1 MLGEPLDRPALA
13 GGVPALEEE
22 DHLLV
27 RRLHPVLHLEQL
39 DLQRGLLPFVRSAGE
54 LPLVGVLPGLEEP
67 ADGVPVAF
75 PDGWLRPV
83 LVRGDR
89 RLRGRATRFPFHG
102 TEANTMP
109 DGAGGPPAGAELRPS
124 FG

>member
-1 MLGEPLDRPALA
+1 MLGEPLDGPALA

-22 DHLLV
+22 DDLLV

-39 DLQRGLLPFVRSAGE
+39 DLQRGLLPLVRPAGE

-67 ADGVPVAF
+67 PDGVPVAF
-75 PDGWLRPV
+75 PDRWLHPV
-83 LVRGDR
+83 LLRGDR

-102 TEANTMP
+102 N
-109 DGAGGPPAGAELRPS
+109 
-124 FG
+124 